1 MKPLSQH
8 WKNRIAEALETQCE
22 QNDIDFKE
30 DLSEN
35 NARLK
40 EHINALAHCTGGGAL
55 VFGVNAR
62 FQKSD
67 RNLNSE
73 EIIARIT
80 NLAHDTQE
88 PPIDVEVHQISTNL
102 GKLLCLHI
110 LPPKTRPV
118 FIIDKSPFG
127 GQACFKRT
135 GSQTVAMT
143 VEEIRNLLATTQMV
157 SFDEGTV
164 EGGTLTD
171 LDFQRLEKAINGF
184 NSELGDSKQNRAAL
198 IDSGVLAQTARTS
211 NITIAG
217 WLMFAKNPQS
227 LRPFKNAFI
236 EFQQFRGTTRNEPL
250 KKTEIRGSLPEQIEI
265 AIDLLMQ
272 HMWVLPTI
280 VGVKRQ
286 ENPSYDRPILREII
300 TNALVHRDYSK
311 MHLPVKIA
319 LFTDRLELENPGSLM
334 PGLTELNLIHK
345 RSWRNPLIAE
355 RLKAYGFGEM
365 DGQGIDRLFAAT
377 NKIHLPAPI
386 FSATDDS
393 VKVTLSGPKKFE
405 DYSPQEKRLT
415 VIVTLILA
423 DKIDNGSLRHAF
435 NIDLQTAGTLIKSMA
450 AEEIIEP
457 VGKSRKYAQYKLSKQ
472 YQEKIFQ

>member
-1 MKPLSQH
+1 MSQH
-8 WKNRIAEALETQCE
+8 WKNRIAEALASQCE

-35 NARLK
+35 NTRLK
-40 EHINALAHCTGGGAL
+40 EHINALAHCTGGGAF

-62 FQKSD
+62 FHKSA
-67 RNLNSE
+67 RNLNAE
-73 EIIARIT
+73 DVVARIT

-88 PPIDVEVHQISTNL
+88 PPLSVEVHNISTNL

-118 FIIDKSPFG
+118 FIKDKSPFG

-164 EGGTLTD
+164 EGGTFSE
-171 LDFQRLEKAINGF
+171 LDFQRLEKAITGF
-184 NSELGDSKQNRAAL
+184 NSELGDCKQNRAAL
-198 IDSGVLAQTARTS
+198 IDCGVLAQTASTS

-236 EFQQFRGTTRNEPL
+236 EFQQFRGTTRGEPL
-250 KKTEIRGSLPEQIEI
+250 KKTEIRGPLPEQIEI

-377 NKIHLPAPI
+377 HKIHLPAPI

-423 DKIDNGSLRHAF
+423 DKIDNESLRHAF

-457 VGKSRKYAQYKLSKQ
+457 VGKGRKYAQYKLTKQ